1 MEIDQTR
8 IVLKARRFEIT
19 TRFYEQVMGFP
30 RLSSRESEDGRRALF
45 QMGGAVIEVRG
56 RSRDTETS
64 QRDEAFDYTG
74 PQHKLVLELEV
85 PSAEAVYDEL
95 IFRDRNIPGGL
106 RQDDGCE
113 VFETHDPDGV
123 KIVFRQRAG

>member
-8 IVLKARRFEIT
+8 IVIKARRFDRT
-19 TRFYEQVMGFP
+19 TRFYEQVLGFP
-30 RLSSRESEDGRRALF
+30 RLSSWESDEGRRALF

-56 RSRDTETS
+56 RARDSETAE
-64 QRDEAFDYTG
+64 RDEAYDYNG
-74 PQHKLVLELEV
+74 PQHKLVVELDV
-85 PSAEAVYDEL
+85 PSAEGVYDEL

-106 RQDDGCE
+106 RRDNGTE

-123 KIVFRQRAG
+123 RIVFRERSE

>member
-8 IVLKARRFEIT
+8 IVLKARRFETT
-19 TRFYEQVMGFP
+19 TRFYEQVLGFP
-30 RLSSRESEDGRRALF
+30 RLSSWESEEGRRALF
-45 QMGGAVIEVRG
+45 QMGGAVIDVRG
-56 RSRDTETS
+56 RSRGAETT

-106 RQDDGCE
+106 HVEEGRE

-123 KIVFRQRAG
+123 KIVFRQRSG